1 MGECYSLD
9 LRERITRCVEE
20 GHSRREAARR
30 FAVSASCAVKL
41 AQRQARTGS
50 VEPARQGRP
59 KGSGKL
65 APVAAFLI
73 AAVEA
78 APDITLPETG

>member
-30 FAVSASCAVKL
+30 FAVSASCAVKWVS
-41 AQRQARTGS
+41 AWKKD
-50 VEPARQGRP
+50 PAEG
-59 KGSGKL
+59 
-65 APVAAFLI
+65 LI
-73 AAVEA
+73 GVQ
-78 APDITLPETG
+78 